1 MIYNFDDLKGR
12 NCVITGGFGVIGL
25 ALTKGLAA
33 AGVNLA
39 VISRKAAD
47 SPLAAQISSEFGVK
61 CIGISASILDRGA
74 LEGALDKVHKQD
86 RKSTRLNSSHLSTSR
101 MPSSA

>member
-1 MIYNFDDLKGR
+1 MTYNFDDLKGR

-39 VISRKAAD
+39 VISRKAAE
-47 SPLAAQISSEFGVK
+47 SPMAAEIRQIDTNPTNN
-61 CIGISASILDRGA
+61 INNDDL
-74 LEGALDKVHKQD
+74 QD
-86 RKSTRLNSSHLSTSR
+86 LK
-101 MPSSA
+101 